1 MSNRRQNYKKN
12 KAIWNNSKDWDVEI
26 NFGIKTGYN
35 KAFIIDEDT
44 RNKLI
49 KEDSK
54 FVEIIK
60 SILRGRNIKRYSY
73 NFANLYLIN
82 SHNGTSKKLR
92 IDINRYLAIRNHL
105 DKYYKQLKNRQY
117 QCDTPYN
124 LRNCA
129 YIDSFKFQNIAW
141 QKINQKPSFCLTQ
154 NETLILDSMAF

>member
-1 MSNRRQNYKKN
+1 MNYYMSNRRQNYKKN

-60 SILRGRNIKRYSY
+60 SILRERY
-73 NFANLYLIN
+73 
-82 SHNGTSKKLR
+82 
-92 IDINRYLAIRNHL
+92 
-105 DKYYKQLKNRQY
+105 
-117 QCDTPYN
+117 
-124 LRNCA
+124 
-129 YIDSFKFQNIAW
+129 
-141 QKINQKPSFCLTQ
+141 
-154 NETLILDSMAF
+154 